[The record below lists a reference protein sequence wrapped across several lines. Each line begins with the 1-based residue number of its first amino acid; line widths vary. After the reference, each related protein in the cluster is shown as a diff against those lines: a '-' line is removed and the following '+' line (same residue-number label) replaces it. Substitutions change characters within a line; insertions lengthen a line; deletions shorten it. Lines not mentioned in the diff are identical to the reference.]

1 MRTTRFP
8 WLILNST
15 KRRTASRR
23 WSRSLGGGCCAKNS
37 SAENT
42 VGSAIVSH
50 VLGRVQRQTAEGW
63 LLTVHAI
70 SAKLCSLESEHIHA
84 ASLWSRPT
92 GRHPSRTRSPMLSPA
107 TRVSTRTVSHLVLAG
122 YNPLAPPGRS
132 AAAAAAP
139 SSRQAV
145 SNPSPAQVPLS
156 TWLASVGRETD
167 VERGYRIKHVAGGAG
182 HQLVSYRNYEGFGTT
197 PTFSPCGPR
206 PR

>member
-1 MRTTRFP
+1 
-8 WLILNST
+8 
-15 KRRTASRR
+15 
-23 WSRSLGGGCCAKNS
+23 
-37 SAENT
+37 
-42 VGSAIVSH
+42 
-50 VLGRVQRQTAEGW
+50 
-63 LLTVHAI
+63 
-70 SAKLCSLESEHIHA
+70 
-84 ASLWSRPT
+84 
-92 GRHPSRTRSPMLSPA
+92 MLSPA

-182 HQLVSYRNYEGFGTT
+182 HQLVSYRNYEGFDRIFALGRNEAGQLGVGFASQEGTRALVEGFEGDQILAVKAGVQSSYILVRDGAQDSTRWETSHAVGSAT
-197 PTFSPCGPR
+197 PA
-206 PR
+206 